1 MLEVTDL
8 RKRYGDVAALRG
20 MSLAVAAGEI
30 VGLIGHNG
38 AGKSTLAEVILGLV
52 RPDAGTV
59 EVGGIDALAD
69 PRRARRRIGVSPQEL
84 ALYLPATARENL
96 ELFAG
101 LAGLRH
107 RAVRR
112 AVDAILEELELGVV
126 AGKQIRQLSGGQQ
139 RRVQAGCALL
149 GRPSL
154 LLLDEPT
161 VGADPLTRQMVLAA
175 VRRRADAGAA
185 VLYTTHYLPEL
196 VDLDATIAVARAGR
210 IVARG
215 NQEQLLAGL
224 PGEVRLRF
232 DEVPDTDVPGA
243 ERVGDELRITGPN
256 PASTLPKVLADLAN
270 DNVLPSAVEV
280 RKPDLDDL
288 YRSLDRVEATT

>member
-1 MLEVTDL
+1 MLEVADL
-8 RKRYGDVAALRG
+8 HKRYGAVPALRG
-20 MSLAVAAGEI
+20 MSLTVAAGEV
-30 VGLIGHNG
+30 VGLIGQNG
-38 AGKSTLAEVILGLV
+38 AGKSTLVEVVLGLV

-59 EVGGIDALAD
+59 DVGGIDALAE

-84 ALYLPATARENL
+84 ALYVPATARENL

-101 LAGLRH
+101 LAGVRH

-112 AVDAILEELELGVV
+112 EVDAILEELELGAV
-126 AGKQIRQLSGGQQ
+126 ADKQIRRLSGGQQ

-149 GRPSL
+149 GEPRL

-161 VGADPLTRQMVLAA
+161 VGADPKTRQMVLAA
-175 VRRRADAGAA
+175 VRRRADAAGAA

-196 VDLDATIAVARAGR
+196 VDLHATIAVARAGR

-215 NQEQLLAGL
+215 NQAQLLADL
-224 PGEVRLRF
+224 PGEVRLLF
-232 DEVPDTDVPGA
+232 DKAPDTAILDSH
-243 ERVGDELRITGPN
+243 RVGDELRITTPD
-256 PASTLPKVLADLAN
+256 PASTLPKVLAELAKVN
-270 DNVLPSAVEV
+270 AIPVAVEV

-288 YRSLDRVEATT
+288 YRSLERVCP

>member
-1 MLEVTDL
+1 MLKVADL
-8 RKRYGDVAALRG
+8 HKRYGAVPALRG
-20 MSLAVAAGEI
+20 MSLTVAAGEI

-38 AGKSTLAEVILGLV
+38 AGKSTLVEIVLGLV

-59 EVGGIDALAD
+59 EVGAIDALAE

-84 ALYLPATARENL
+84 ALYVPATARENL

-101 LAGLRH
+101 LAGLRN

-112 AVDAILEELELGVV
+112 EVGAILEELELGVV
-126 AGKQIRQLSGGQQ
+126 ADKQIRRLSGGQQ

-149 GRPSL
+149 GEPQL

-161 VGADPLTRQMVLAA
+161 VGADPKTRQMVLAA

-196 VDLDATIAVARAGR
+196 VDLDATIAVARAGQ

-215 NQEQLLAGL
+215 NQEQLLADL
-224 PGEVRLRF
+224 PGEVRLLF
-232 DEVPDTDVPGA
+232 DRAANVDVLGA
-243 ERVGDELRITGPN
+243 QRVGDELRITAPN
-256 PASTLPKVLADLAN
+256 PASTLPKVLAELAKTN
-270 DNVLPSAVEV
+270 AIPSAVEV

-288 YRSLDRVEATT
+288 YRSLDRVEANA